1 MGAGDGI
8 DRSEA
13 YLTRALKLEQ
23 MARSARSPS
32 DRERL
37 LSIARQWRRLAQ
49 DPSSAGGDFLADDP
63 DD

>member
-23 MARSARSPS
+23 MARKWNGPPPIVLPDSGLDLEQMGRKGKGSPP
-32 DRERL
+32 L
-37 LSIARQWRRLAQ
+37 PQ
-49 DPSSAGGDFLADDP
+49 P
-63 DD
+63 